1 MWYLYDHLQPGS
13 FKPIYADTDSMC
25 LALSRSRFGNTDD
38 LEDLHR
44 GLYEP
49 IVKEEMRDS
58 WNKSFK
64 EWFVTTRDAR
74 DEKRPGKWKRK
85 SQYNINHVIW
95 TISHIIFKLNF
106 GSRRARLSASPR
118 SATLHLT
125 KKMGPQSLEPRVCL
139 DLVV

>member
-1 MWYLYDHLQPGS
+1 MTYESHDISHGVSILNFELRYMWYLYDHLQPGS

-49 IVKEEMRDS
+49 IVKEEMRES

-64 EWFVTTRDAR
+64 DWFVTTRDAR
-74 DEKRPGKWKRK
+74 DEKKPGKWK
-85 SQYNINHVIW
+85 S
-95 TISHIIFKLNF
+95 KL
-106 GSRRARLSASPR
+106 
-118 SATLHLT
+118 
-125 KKMGPQSLEPRVCL
+125 
-139 DLVV
+139 